1 VDQSEFLTP
10 DELAKLSKLAESN
23 SILTLIIEFGQVM
36 NIQQEM
42 IFLRLASEERFAKRK
57 QLMELS
63 DDLMKQQ
70 ARQYEVLKSFLQD
83 N

>member
-1 VDQSEFLTP
+1 MDQSEFLTP